1 MKEELKCL
9 MKRSF
14 DRFVDSD
21 LEIIRANVNERTLCG
36 RLSIHMHCLLHEYDC
51 LKGYYVDVEYNRKH
65 GPGDYYVDVGYN
77 RKQGEIKT
85 ISYEDGEIV
94 KITSDI
100 ILHSRG
106 EPVKLHNGPVQL
118 HNLIAIEMKKSTQ
131 SKESKNEDRK
141 RLEALTKSSLD
152 GKTHPEHVCD
162 YQLGF
167 YIELN
172 ISSHKFL
179 FERYEQGQKRDKWHR
194 SF

>member
-9 MKRSF
+9 MDRSF

-21 LEIIRANVNERTLCG
+21 LKIIRANANERTLCG

-65 GPGDYYVDVGYN
+65 GLEDCYGVVDPN
-77 RKQGEIKT
+77 RKYDGHIKT
-85 ISYEDGEIV
+85 RCDEKTGGSRKIV
-94 KITSDI
+94 SDI

-106 EPVKLHNGPVQL
+106 RPVQR
-118 HNLIAIEMKKSTQ
+118 HNLIAIEMKKSTR
-131 SKESKNEDRK
+131 SKKDRNEDRE
-141 RLEALTKSSLD
+141 RLEALTKEFDEKNPS
-152 GKTHPEHVCD
+152 EHVCD

-167 YIELN
+167 YIELLN
-172 ISSHKFL
+172 TRRVRFL
-179 FERYEQGQKRDKWHR
+179 FERYERGQKRKEWHR

>member
-1 MKEELKCL
+1 

-21 LEIIRANVNERTLCG
+21 LKIIRANANERTLCG

-85 ISYEDGEIV
+85 ISYKDGEIV

-106 EPVKLHNGPVQL
+106 EPVQL

-131 SKESKNEDRK
+131 SKESKDKDRK
-141 RLEALTKSSLD
+141 RLKALTEEFDEENPS
-152 GKTHPEHVCD
+152 EHVCD

-172 ISSHKFL
+172 ISSRKFL
-179 FERYEQGQKRDKWHR
+179 FERYERGQKRDEWPR
-194 SF
+194 PFR

>member
-1 MKEELKCL
+1 MKEKLKCL

-21 LEIIRANVNERTLCG
+21 LKIIRANANERTLCG
-36 RLSIHMHCLLHEYDC
+36 RLSIHMHCLLHEYGLED
-51 LKGYYVDVEYNRKH
+51 YYVDVEYNRKH
-65 GPGDYYVDVGYN
+65 GPEDYYVDVKYN

-85 ISYEDGEIV
+85 ISYKGGEIV
-94 KITSDI
+94 KIISDI

-106 EPVKLHNGPVQL
+106 RPVQRR
-118 HNLIAIEMKKSTQ
+118 NLIAIEMKKSTQ
-131 SKESKNEDRK
+131 SEESKDKDRK
-141 RLEALTKSSLD
+141 RLEDLTK
-152 GKTHPEHVCD
+152 KFNEKNPTEHVCD

-172 ISSHKFL
+172 ISSRTFL
-179 FERYEQGQKRDKWHR
+179 FKRYEQGQKQDEWHR

>member
-1 MKEELKCL
+1 MKEALKCL

-21 LEIIRANVNERTLCG
+21 LEIILENVHEQTLCG
-36 RLSIHMHCLLHEYDC
+36 RLSIHMHCLLHEYD
-51 LKGYYVDVEYNRKH
+51 LEDYYVDVEYNRK
-65 GPGDYYVDVGYN
+65 
-77 RKQGEIKT
+77 QGGHRKT
-85 ISYEDGEIV
+85 IHYDDKGAV
-94 KITSDI
+94 NITCDI

-106 EPVKLHNGPVQL
+106 RPVQL

-152 GKTHPEHVCD
+152 GGTHPEHVCD

-172 ISSHKFL
+172 ISSHTFL
-179 FERYEQGQKRDKWHR
+179 FERYERGQKQDEWHR